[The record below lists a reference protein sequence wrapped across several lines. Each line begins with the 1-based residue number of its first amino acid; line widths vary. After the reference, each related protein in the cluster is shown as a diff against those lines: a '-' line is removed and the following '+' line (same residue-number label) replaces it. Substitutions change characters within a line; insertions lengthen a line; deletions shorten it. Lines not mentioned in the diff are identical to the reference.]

1 MMIRAFVILAIIFS
15 SVEANAVRVVSC
27 NEVDSEYIASK
38 LSSGVL
44 IEAHEIEKTFPRGS
58 LKYSEICEV
67 RNEIIMDGLAFT
79 LYKPNTNNE
88 RFISVY
94 NGLDGSSKLYGPFKK

>member
-1 MMIRAFVILAIIFS
+1 MIRAFVILAIIFS

-44 IEAHEIEKTFPRGS
+44 IEANEVEKTFPRGS

-79 LYKPNTNNE
+79 LYKPDGNNE
-88 RFISVY
+88 RFIAVY
-94 NGLDGSSKLYGPFKK
+94 NGLDGSSTIYGPFKK